1 MKEGVDISD
10 SDSDETVVEGSVT
23 ESDLDEE
30 ELHMKRLSF
39 VNKDISLT
47 TETIFADEIRRVN
60 GVLENLSPEIQ
71 LVCKLSDNLENM
83 KQKNQINPLAHKR
96 SETEQSQ
103 SLLQGAVFTTKIS
116 QPGLPLNA
124 SVGRE
129 QNYTVEKAEKLNKCN
144 SVTVNLKNII
154 LFTTIIG
161 LDDDMSGFLKTE
173 RKISHRLTDEDD
185 SPERSLLSSAV
196 VKETLMAP
204 KEWTS
209 ENVFPGV
216 LKDCQSATMTIT
228 ELDTRVKDNSLE
240 KFTPDFILS
249 STSEKISRE
258 TLTEQSIMAD
268 EFEIRDLLKPLSD
281 SESPE
286 MINPLQDTLQCQGDA
301 LSVDISVDENSNVL
315 PLELLTALNSFSE
328 SVVQPLC
335 QLVGKEREVNAE
347 EEHLRSEPSIFQIDD
362 CTQITINNF
371 EPQFSV
377 KQLEEIKALTEAAFQ
392 GTLDEQL
399 VGNQKNQDLIIS
411 DYCNVASYDKQ
422 AGEGNSSSIENIS
435 DVEATKAT
443 SYTLRK
449 STRIRENCTRKHIHE
464 VSSCYKMLEE
474 TQQRIYSNDEET
486 GNKLSSKDFGRTQ
499 DSACKDS
506 KEQCSEPEA
515 STYQA
520 STMNVN
526 SKVEQM
532 RKSQRL
538 AKKITKQ
545 TSVKNFSNTAP
556 VASIPLS
563 KICRKNL
570 FGETLLHKAVA
581 EDDTDLVHKIIKVGA
596 NVNTQDY
603 AGWTPLHEASVEGF
617 YKTANELLKA
627 GADVNCK
634 GSEQVTP
641 IQDAVKEGHYEVAE
655 LLLWYGA
662 DPLFKNEKGRCAF
675 DEATDQRMKKLLES
689 YITKSRRGSTS
700 ELARYRGPQGA
711 NDQRVSLDLV
721 APSSQGVGQRGVFL
735 HLSRSGIVESRGP
748 VFEGH
753 CDIHHDDLVPV
764 LVGDDDV
771 RSQLAGATQIG
782 GDILIGGG
790 PGDSPLDGI
799 LQSTLRD
806 VPHRG
811 VWAHQKVEAMSDHGN
826 VAQITHSRDA
836 AKKDVESTLNA
847 QRINDTNQH
856 QLEVHSDSPVHNSDV
871 GNNNT
876 SKQGFINFE
885 QSSKDNSIRNS
896 KGSISRVFEDHRLLN
911 EKNSKDRR
919 LVPTQTKKSAGTVEK
934 IVSIENISEY
944 RTIVF
949 PSDTS
954 RDKTRSRSHKT
965 YDPHVG
971 HNNTGFTVNTSSSK
985 RITRSSVHRNDSSD
999 NICEVGGK
1007 PSIPKQ
1013 TEMQK
1018 EYDFCN
1024 SDTPVSEER
1033 EKTCGSNN
1041 KPSIIMTD
1049 QVISLPCTES
1059 SIPLVKASTEQS
1071 ENVELTEPDSHSVLS
1086 LCEEIIVPLVT
1097 AEQCFMNQDNE
1108 HHYLNHNK
1116 DGSMG
1121 DKNLNTTKR
1130 KSSIHFVEENMI
1142 YTENN
1147 RPSDQFLYSENF
1159 RDQINFDIDRDR
1171 INDEEQSLKHSLPLF
1186 EDISLQGNWLESGSV
1201 TTFSPKGTVNLTDSD
1216 STVLSEQ
1223 YIENENQNIYK
1234 NISKDVD
1241 KCTVQTLQTSTEIL
1255 SLHEFS
1261 AAVNRASDSESP
1273 ENFSI
1278 SVLMPFAHQTDDR
1291 MRMMLSAEESTGRCC
1306 TEKIEDEMNSEI
1318 NTSTAL
1324 QLHEKE
1330 AFRVKRKRQDLQEII
1345 LDTDLYST
1353 SCMNK
1358 NSLHPSQLTQ
1368 ETEQETSQKS
1378 GEKAGIKKRN
1388 AKGESRLHLAAKK
1401 GDLSLVKTL
1410 IASGLCVNL
1419 KDNAGW
1425 TAIHEASNRGFTEV
1439 ILELLKA
1446 GADVNSKSLDGT
1458 LPIHDAVSGN
1468 YFKAVNILLH
1478 HGANPNEKDKYG
1490 KNALDEACNDKMKEL
1505 LKSYGATES
1514 EVAYET
1520 TEHESII
1527 ATLQDIEKKQEK
1539 LSLFEVR
1546 NPKDEGLY
1554 IHGLSQIQDTLN
1566 EVLAK
1571 QKAERDVLAK
1581 KYRASVESFK
1591 QGALREQLVKLAS
1604 RQKSLLVVAQKQ
1616 KELGQKIKNYRK
1628 AKQVYSR
1635 CSKKQIPN
1643 SIISHEK
1650 DNRDDLT
1657 VDEIVH
1663 RDVVTVS
1670 IDPGAKLTNGNLVET
1685 LLPVEGKFS
1694 DQEYSQHPNSCL
1706 DETGANEEASTSK
1719 EVSSHALTYENK
1731 VREYTCDKTSKSTDT
1746 IEMGTSPSEPVICIT
1761 PTKCSQQEKN
1771 NYIAIAKQ
1779 GSKSPNPRPVTSM
1792 LNISE
1797 AKSFVINNNIHQPIA
1812 ECQQVLAG
1820 KTLQRCG
1827 HRNKASQTQ
1836 PIVVSE
1842 SAEISPIT
1850 LQQNIFEN
1858 NRTSCNVTDLVS
1870 YVPYPVHINQNSS
1883 SQYSDNQDSEQ
1894 QQLNRRG
1901 NRRKKNQLKDLLELG
1916 KIKPGENVLEFK
1928 LQDFSHKVTL
1938 LGDGKIR
1945 TSDNRTYGNPV
1956 QWVKALLGNHIS
1968 VSWKY
1973 VWNKVTYLGTEL
1985 SKILLEEA
1993 CIPNEPELPVQ
2004 QKQPSES
2011 SLQSDSLKN
2020 SRSFLQLNEIVLI
2033 NNEELLPCHIM
2044 DQHWKFY
2051 VECENFG
2058 F

>member
-1 MKEGVDISD
+1 MKEGGDIFD
-10 SDSDETVVEGSVT
+10 SDSDETVVEGSVI

-39 VNKDISLT
+39 VNKEVSLT
-47 TETIFADEIRRVN
+47 TETIFSAEIRRVN

-71 LVCKLSDNLENM
+71 LVCKFSDNLKNM
-83 KQKNQINPLAHKR
+83 KQKNQINPLTHEM

-124 SVGRE
+124 SVGGE
-129 QNYTVEKAEKLNKCN
+129 QNY
-144 SVTVNLKNII
+144 SV
-154 LFTTIIG
+154 G
-161 LDDDMSGFLKTE
+161 LDTDMSGFLKTE
-173 RKISHRLTDEDD
+173 RKISHRLNDEDH
-185 SPERSLLSSAV
+185 SPEGSLLSTVV

-204 KEWTS
+204 KEWTPQ
-209 ENVFPGV
+209 NVFPRV

-228 ELDTRVKDNSLE
+228 EIDTRVKDNSLE
-240 KFTPDFILS
+240 KSIPDFILS

-258 TLTEQSIMAD
+258 ILTVQSIMGD

-286 MINPLQDTLQCQGDA
+286 MINPLHNTLQCQGDA

-328 SVVQPLC
+328 SVVQPVC
-335 QLVGKEREVNAE
+335 QLVGKKRELNAE

-362 CTQITINNF
+362 CTQITDNNF

-392 GTLDEQL
+392 STLDEEL
-399 VGNQKNQDLIIS
+399 LGNKKNQDLIIS
-411 DYCNVASYDKQ
+411 DYCNVAFYDKQ
-422 AGEGNSSSIENIS
+422 AGEGNSGSIENTSGI
-435 DVEATKAT
+435 ETTKAT
-443 SYTLRK
+443 SCTLRR
-449 STRIRENCTRKHIHE
+449 STRLRENCTRKHINE
-464 VSSCYKMLEE
+464 ASSCYKILEE
-474 TQQRIYSNDEET
+474 THQRIYSNDEET

-499 DSACKDS
+499 DSACNNS
-506 KEQCSEPEA
+506 KEQHSELEA
-515 STYQA
+515 STYQG
-520 STMNVN
+520 STMDVN

-545 TSVKNFSNTAP
+545 TSVKKISNSAP

-581 EDDTDLVHKIIKVGA
+581 EDDTDLVRKIIKVGA
-596 NVNTQDY
+596 NVNVQDY
-603 AGWTPLHEASVEGF
+603 AGWTPLHEASVAGF
-617 YKTANELLKA
+617 FKTANELLKA

-662 DPLFKNEKGRCAF
+662 DPLFKNETGKCAF

-689 YITKSRRGSTS
+689 SITKSRRGSTS
-700 ELARYRGPQGA
+700 
-711 NDQRVSLDLV
+711 
-721 APSSQGVGQRGVFL
+721 
-735 HLSRSGIVESRGP
+735 
-748 VFEGH
+748 
-753 CDIHHDDLVPV
+753 
-764 LVGDDDV
+764 
-771 RSQLAGATQIG
+771 
-782 GDILIGGG
+782 
-790 PGDSPLDGI
+790 
-799 LQSTLRD
+799 
-806 VPHRG
+806 
-811 VWAHQKVEAMSDHGN
+811 
-826 VAQITHSRDA
+826 

-847 QRINDTNQH
+847 QRINDTHQH
-856 QLEVHSDSPVHNSDV
+856 QLEVHSESTVHSSGVHN
-871 GNNNT
+871 NNK
-876 SKQGFINFE
+876 SKQGSVNFE
-885 QSSKDNSIRNS
+885 QSSKENSIRNA
-896 KGSISRVFEDHRLLN
+896 KGSISRVFEDQRLLN
-911 EKNSKDRR
+911 EKNSEDAR
-919 LVPTQTKKSAGTVEK
+919 LVPTQTKKSVGTVKK
-934 IVSIENISEY
+934 IVSIENVSEY
-944 RTIVF
+944 RTIVS

-971 HNNTGFTVNTSSSK
+971 HNTGFTVNTSFSK
-985 RITRSSVHRNDSSD
+985 RITRSSVHHNYSSD
-999 NICEVGGK
+999 NICEVGEK

-1013 TEMQK
+1013 AEMQK
-1018 EYDFCN
+1018 EHDFCN
-1024 SDTPVSEER
+1024 SDTPVSKER

-1049 QVISLPCTES
+1049 QVTSLLCTES
-1059 SIPLVKASTEQS
+1059 SIPVVKASTEQS
-1071 ENVELTEPDSHSVLS
+1071 ENVELTELDSHSVLS
-1086 LCEEIIVPLVT
+1086 LCKEISVPLVT
-1097 AEQCFMNQDNE
+1097 AEQCFMNRDNE
-1108 HHYLNHNK
+1108 HHCLNHNK

-1121 DKNLNTTKR
+1121 DKSLTAAKR
-1130 KSSIHFVEENMI
+1130 ISSIHFVEENII
-1142 YTENN
+1142 YNENN
-1147 RPSDQFLYSENF
+1147 RPSDQFLFLENSK
-1159 RDQINFDIDRDR
+1159 DQINFDIERDR

-1186 EDISLQGNWLESGSV
+1186 EDISLQGNRLESESL
-1201 TTFSPKGTVNLTDSD
+1201 TTLSPQGTVNLTDSGY
-1216 STVLSEQ
+1216 TVLSEQ
-1223 YIENENQNIYK
+1223 CIDNENQNIYK
-1234 NISKDVD
+1234 NVSKDVD
-1241 KCTVQTLQTSTEIL
+1241 NCTVQTLQTSTEIL
-1255 SLHEFS
+1255 SLHQFS

-1278 SVLMPFAHQTDDR
+1278 SVLRPFAHQTDEG
-1291 MRMMLSAEESTGRCC
+1291 MRMMLSTEGSTGRCC
-1306 TEKIEDEMNSEI
+1306 TEKIEGEMNSEI
-1318 NTSTAL
+1318 NTSAAL
-1324 QLHEKE
+1324 QLHEKA
-1330 AFRVKRKRQDLQEII
+1330 AFQVKRKRQDLQEIS
-1345 LDTDLYST
+1345 LGTDLYSI

-1378 GEKAGIKKRN
+1378 DEGMTAERSGEQSTGKCCIEKSEAERTAKNNTPITLPLLETETIQTKRIRQDLQETRQNTDLCANNSNSPNLSQFTQAAEQEMSEKSESSLSSKEGIAAVSAQPTHIIRAGIKKRN

-1410 IASGLCVNL
+1410 IASGICVNL

-1425 TAIHEASNRGFTEV
+1425 TAIHEASNRGFTDV

-1446 GADVNSKSLDGT
+1446 GADVNSKSLDGS

-1505 LKSYGATES
+1505 LKSYGATDS
-1514 EVAYET
+1514 EVAYAT
-1520 TEHESII
+1520 TEVTDIGPSRSRRPTHTYCDCCKKTDIPLVLHHDMTREKCGTYESII

-1539 LSLFEVR
+1539 LLLFEVR

-1554 IHGLSQIQDTLN
+1554 IHDLSQIQDTLN

-1616 KELGQKIKNYRK
+1616 KELGQKIKDYRK

-1643 SIISHEK
+1643 SIISQEK

-1663 RDVVTVS
+1663 PNVVTVS
-1670 IDPGAKLTNGNLVET
+1670 IDPGAKLANGNPVEI
-1685 LLPVEGKFS
+1685 LLPGEGKFS

-1731 VREYTCDKTSKSTDT
+1731 VREYTFDKTSKSIDT
-1746 IEMGTSPSEPVICIT
+1746 IEMVTLPSEPISCVT

-1771 NYIAIAKQ
+1771 NYIAIAVQ
-1779 GSKSPNPRPVTSM
+1779 GSKSPNPSPVTSM

-1797 AKSFVINNNIHQPIA
+1797 AESFVINNNIHQPIA
-1812 ECQQVLAG
+1812 DSQQVLTG

-1827 HRNKASQTQ
+1827 HRNEASQKQ
-1836 PIVVSE
+1836 SIVVSG

-1850 LQQNIFEN
+1850 LQQNIFQN
-1858 NRTSCNVTDLVS
+1858 NRTSCNATGLVS
-1870 YVPYPVHINQNSS
+1870 YVPYPVNSCQNS

-1894 QQLNRRG
+1894 QQLNCRG
-1901 NRRKKNQLKDLLELG
+1901 NRRKKNRLKDLLELG

-1938 LGDGKIR
+1938 LEDGKIR

-1956 QWVKALLGNHIS
+1956 QWVKALLGNDIS

-1985 SKILLEEA
+1985 SKILVEEA
-1993 CIPNEPELPVQ
+1993 CIPNEPELPAQ

-2011 SLQSDSLKN
+2011 SLQSDCVKN

>member
-1 MKEGVDISD
+1 MKEGGDISD

-83 KQKNQINPLAHKR
+83 KQKNQINP
-96 SETEQSQ
+96 
-103 SLLQGAVFTTKIS
+103 
-116 QPGLPLNA
+116 
-124 SVGRE
+124 
-129 QNYTVEKAEKLNKCN
+129 
-144 SVTVNLKNII
+144 
-154 LFTTIIG
+154 
-161 LDDDMSGFLKTE
+161 
-173 RKISHRLTDEDD
+173 ISHRLTDEDD

-240 KFTPDFILS
+240 KSTPDFILS

-328 SVVQPLC
+328 SVVQPLR

-449 STRIRENCTRKHIHE
+449 STRIRENCTRKYIHE

-486 GNKLSSKDFGRTQ
+486 GNKLSSKDFG
-499 DSACKDS
+499 
-506 KEQCSEPEA
+506 
-515 STYQA
+515 
-520 STMNVN
+520 
-526 SKVEQM
+526 
-532 RKSQRL
+532 
-538 AKKITKQ
+538 
-545 TSVKNFSNTAP
+545 
-556 VASIPLS
+556 
-563 KICRKNL
+563 KNL

-581 EDDTDLVHKIIKVGA
+581 EDDTDLVRKIIKVGA

-700 ELARYRGPQGA
+700 ALARYRGPQGA

-771 RSQLAGATQIG
+771 RSQLAGAAQIG

-811 VWAHQKVEAMSDHGN
+811 VRAHQKVEAMSDHGN

-836 AKKDVESTLNA
+836 GTALSVGTFAMADPLRTNEIQGIRKVFKTLIFCHGASREESILATSRRISVMISLDVCLTQKPLACRDVAKKDVESTLNA

-856 QLEVHSDSPVHNSDV
+856 QLEVHSDRPVHNSDV
-871 GNNNT
+871 DNNNT

-885 QSSKDNSIRNS
+885 QSSKENSIRNS

-919 LVPTQTKKSAGTVEK
+919 LVPTQTEKSAGTVEK
-934 IVSIENISEY
+934 FVSIENISEY

-971 HNNTGFTVNTSSSK
+971 HNNIGFTVNTSSSK

-1033 EKTCGSNN
+1033 EKTCESNN

-1071 ENVELTEPDSHSVLS
+1071 ENVELMELDSHSVLS
-1086 LCEEIIVPLVT
+1086 LCEEISVPLVT

-1108 HHYLNHNK
+1108 RHYLNHNK

-1121 DKNLNTTKR
+1121 DKNLNTAKR

-1278 SVLMPFAHQTDDR
+1278 SVLTPFAHQTDDG

-1797 AKSFVINNNIHQPIA
+1797 AESFVINNNIHQPIA

-1858 NRTSCNVTDLVS
+1858 NRTSCNVTGLVS
-1870 YVPYPVHINQNSS
+1870 YVPYPVHISQNSS

>member
-1 MKEGVDISD
+1 MKEGGDISD
-10 SDSDETVVEGSVT
+10 SDSDETVVAGSVI

-39 VNKDISLT
+39 VNKDVSLT
-47 TETIFADEIRRVN
+47 TETIFAAEIRRVN

-71 LVCKLSDNLENM
+71 LVCKFSDNLKNM
-83 KQKNQINPLAHKR
+83 KQKNQINP
-96 SETEQSQ
+96 
-103 SLLQGAVFTTKIS
+103 
-116 QPGLPLNA
+116 
-124 SVGRE
+124 
-129 QNYTVEKAEKLNKCN
+129 
-144 SVTVNLKNII
+144 
-154 LFTTIIG
+154 
-161 LDDDMSGFLKTE
+161 
-173 RKISHRLTDEDD
+173 ISHLLNDEDD

-196 VKETLMAP
+196 VKETLIAP
-204 KEWTS
+204 KEWTPQ
-209 ENVFPGV
+209 NVFPGV

-228 ELDTRVKDNSLE
+228 EINTRVKDNSLE
-240 KFTPDFILS
+240 KSIPDFILS
-249 STSEKISRE
+249 SEKISRQ
-258 TLTEQSIMAD
+258 TLTVQSIMDD

-286 MINPLQDTLQCQGDA
+286 MINPLHDTLQCQGDA
-301 LSVDISVDENSNVL
+301 LSVDTSVDENSNVL

-328 SVVQPLC
+328 SVVQPVH
-335 QLVGKEREVNAE
+335 QLVGKERELNAE
-347 EEHLRSEPSIFQIDD
+347 EENLRSEPSIFQIDD
-362 CTQITINNF
+362 YTQITDNNF

-377 KQLEEIKALTEAAFQ
+377 KQMEEIKTLTEAAFQ

-422 AGEGNSSSIENIS
+422 AGEGNSGSIENTS
-435 DVEATKAT
+435 GVETTKTT
-443 SYTLRK
+443 SCTVRK
-449 STRIRENCTRKHIHE
+449 STRLRESCIRKHIDE
-464 VSSCYKMLEE
+464 ASSCYIMLEE
-474 TQQRIYSNDEET
+474 THQRIYSNDEDT
-486 GNKLSSKDFGRTQ
+486 GNKLSSKDFG
-499 DSACKDS
+499 
-506 KEQCSEPEA
+506 
-515 STYQA
+515 
-520 STMNVN
+520 
-526 SKVEQM
+526 
-532 RKSQRL
+532 
-538 AKKITKQ
+538 
-545 TSVKNFSNTAP
+545 
-556 VASIPLS
+556 
-563 KICRKNL
+563 KNL

-581 EDDTDLVHKIIKVGA
+581 EDDTDLVRKIIKVGA

-700 ELARYRGPQGA
+700 
-711 NDQRVSLDLV
+711 
-721 APSSQGVGQRGVFL
+721 
-735 HLSRSGIVESRGP
+735 
-748 VFEGH
+748 
-753 CDIHHDDLVPV
+753 
-764 LVGDDDV
+764 
-771 RSQLAGATQIG
+771 
-782 GDILIGGG
+782 
-790 PGDSPLDGI
+790 
-799 LQSTLRD
+799 
-806 VPHRG
+806 
-811 VWAHQKVEAMSDHGN
+811 
-826 VAQITHSRDA
+826 
-836 AKKDVESTLNA
+836 AKKDVESILNA
-847 QRINDTNQH
+847 QKINDTNQH
-856 QLEVHSDSPVHNSDV
+856 KLEVHSDSTVHNSDV

-876 SKQGFINFE
+876 SKQGFISFE
-885 QSSKDNSIRNS
+885 QSSKENSIRNT

-911 EKNSKDRR
+911 EKNSKDTR
-919 LVPTQTKKSAGTVEK
+919 LIPTQTKKSAGTVEK
-934 IVSIENISEY
+934 IVSIENVSEY
-944 RTIVF
+944 RIIVS

-954 RDKTRSRSHKT
+954 RDKTRSKSHKT

-985 RITRSSVHRNDSSD
+985 RITRSSVHRNYSSD
-999 NICEVGGK
+999 NICEVGGE

-1018 EYDFCN
+1018 EHDFCN
-1024 SDTPVSEER
+1024 SDAPVSEER
-1033 EKTCGSNN
+1033 EKTGGSNN
-1041 KPSIIMTD
+1041 KPSIMTD
-1049 QVISLPCTES
+1049 QVTSLPCNES
-1059 SIPLVKASTEQS
+1059 SIPVVKASTEQS
-1071 ENVELTEPDSHSVLS
+1071 ENVELTELESHSVLS
-1086 LCEEIIVPLVT
+1086 LCEEISVPLVT

-1108 HHYLNHNK
+1108 HHCLNHNK

-1121 DKNLNTTKR
+1121 EKNLNAAKR
-1130 KSSIHFVEENMI
+1130 ISSIHFVEENI
-1142 YTENN
+1142 ICPENN
-1147 RPSDQFLYSENF
+1147 RPSDQFLYSENS
-1159 RDQINFDIDRDR
+1159 RDQINFDIYRDR
-1171 INDEEQSLKHSLPLF
+1171 INEEEQSLKHSLPLF
-1186 EDISLQGNWLESGSV
+1186 EDISLQGKRLESGSL
-1201 TTFSPKGTVNLTDSD
+1201 TTFSPQGTVNLIDSGY
-1216 STVLSEQ
+1216 TVLSEQ

-1241 KCTVQTLQTSTEIL
+1241 NCTVQTLQISTETL
-1255 SLHEFS
+1255 SLREFS

-1273 ENFSI
+1273 ENFNI
-1278 SVLMPFAHQTDDR
+1278 SVLRPFAHQTDEG
-1291 MRMMLSAEESTGRCC
+1291 MRMMLSAEESTGKCC
-1306 TEKIEDEMNSEI
+1306 TEKIEDEMNPEI
-1318 NTSTAL
+1318 NTSTDL
-1324 QLHEKE
+1324 LLHEKE
-1330 AFRVKRKRQDLQEII
+1330 AFRVKRKRQDLQEIS

-1368 ETEQETSQKS
+1368 ETEQETFQKS
-1378 GEKAGIKKRN
+1378 ETIQTERIRQDLQETSQNTDLCANNSNSPNLSQFSQAAEQEISEKSESSLSSKEEIAAVSAQPTHIIRAGIKKRN

-1410 IASGLCVNL
+1410 ITSGVCVNL

-1490 KNALDEACNDKMKEL
+1490 KNALDEAWNDKMKEL
-1505 LKSYGATES
+1505 LKSYGATDS

-1520 TEHESII
+1520 TEYESII

-1628 AKQVYSR
+1628 AKQVYST

-1643 SIISHEK
+1643 SIVSHEK

-1657 VDEIVH
+1657 VVKIVH
-1663 RDVVTVS
+1663 PDVVTVS
-1670 IDPGAKLTNGNLVET
+1670 IDPGVKLTNGNPVET

-1706 DETGANEEASTSK
+1706 DETGANEETSTSK

-1731 VREYTCDKTSKSTDT
+1731 VREYTFDKTSKSTDT
-1746 IEMGTSPSEPVICIT
+1746 IEMVTLLSEPIICIT
-1761 PTKCSQQEKN
+1761 PAKCSQQEKD
-1771 NYIAIAKQ
+1771 NYIAIAVQ
-1779 GSKSPNPRPVTSM
+1779 GSKSPNPNPVTSM

-1797 AKSFVINNNIHQPIA
+1797 AESFVINNNIHQPIA
-1812 ECQQVLAG
+1812 DCQQVLTG

-1827 HRNKASQTQ
+1827 HRNKASQKQ

-1858 NRTSCNVTDLVS
+1858 NRTSCNATSLVS
-1870 YVPYPVHINQNSS
+1870 YVPYPVNISQNSS
-1883 SQYSDNQDSEQ
+1883 YQYSDNQDSEQ

-1945 TSDNRTYGNPV
+1945 TSDNRIYGNPV
-1956 QWVKALLGNHIS
+1956 QWVKALLGNDIS

-1985 SKILLEEA
+1985 SKILVEEV
-1993 CIPNEPELPVQ
+1993 CIPNEPQLPAQ

-2033 NNEELLPCHIM
+2033 SNEELLPCHIM